1 MAREANGLEL
11 EAPDVLVYVDGTV
24 CLLFGNTEAGKA
36 WLDENLE
43 ADAPTMGQA
52 YACETRYVPAILDGA
67 CQAGLSVSQR
77 R

>member
-24 CLLFGNTEAGKA
+24 CLLLGATDAGKA
-36 WLDENLE
+36 WLEENLAE
-43 ADAPTMGQA
+43 GPMMGQA
-52 YACETRYVPAILDGA
+52 HACETRYVPAILDGA